1 MRFFTSLA
9 ALSLAFSSTFAAPVE
24 QNEHTLETRQSGIV
38 LTTGAQGNILVRKE
52 IRQLKDQ
59 NLDQWTLFILA
70 MKSWYTQ
77 SQSSSTSFFGMAN
90 IHGVPMGNYNGVGQC
105 SNCNGATGYG
115 VHDSILFPPWH
126 RVYLAH
132 FEQELIKVAKN
143 VANSYPASGN
153 NGWTRSRMVTAANN
167 LRLPYW
173 DWAAKVPSG
182 RPAMPLMFTDTTVTV
197 WDATGQKTYENPLY
211 TFRINDPSGVLYTPF
226 VNWRQTY
233 RWPNNNSNNPSSQT
247 GKMASAFANA
257 RQGYAD
263 QVYSLFTQCD
273 DYLHW
278 SNDQAGSSST
288 RCSTSI
294 EAVHNN
300 VHNIVGGPPGS
311 VSGGHMTYLPLGAM
325 DPTFFLHH
333 ANVDR
338 YFAMWQRTHPN
349 QWLGDQAAPST
360 SWTISRGY
368 NVNGGTP
375 LTPFFY
381 DGYGNFWK
389 SDQVRDWTVLKYTY
403 PEFANSDGSA
413 ASINRYINNLYGPNA
428 GAVAGS
434 SKRQILSGVQAIVN
448 KTSTAIEGTAKDIMS
463 GNPLKAAN
471 GTTYQYFANL
481 QAPRNS
487 LGGSYTV
494 YLFNGQPSSAA
505 SDYPL
510 DSKLI
515 GSMAV
520 TSVSPNSPGGGMGDN
535 GVIVSSSV
543 PLTRALQSQV
553 SSSGL
558 ASLAEPLVGPFL
570 TKNLVVKIIGPTGNA
585 IDPKSLD
592 GFSCEVAGSTA
603 QLPSDPSV
611 LPVFSEFVKLISI
624 V

>member
-1 MRFFTSLA
+1 MSLSTEGFALGAKWIRPCDADAQFRLASPYLLAIIILDRPSCSPCGLCPALLSKTGSSRAGASYLYALLVVAPFFYCLLSPPFLFPANSIFIAGQPLLGRQLPSFATMRFFTSLA

-211 TFRINDPSGVLYTPF
+211 TFRINDPSGMLYTPF
-226 VNWRQTY
+226 ANWRQTY

-325 DPTFFLHH
+325 DPTFFLHRTNL
-333 ANVDR
+333 AYILSLSISLLTFDPR
-338 YFAMWQRTHPN
+338 CQRRSLLRHV
-349 QWLGDQAAPST
+349 A
-360 SWTISRGY
+360 
-368 NVNGGTP
+368 
-375 LTPFFY
+375 
-381 DGYGNFWK
+381 
-389 SDQVRDWTVLKYTY
+389 
-403 PEFANSDGSA
+403 ANSS
-413 ASINRYINNLYGPNA
+413 
-428 GAVAGS
+428 
-434 SKRQILSGVQAIVN
+434 
-448 KTSTAIEGTAKDIMS
+448 
-463 GNPLKAAN
+463 
-471 GTTYQYFANL
+471 
-481 QAPRNS
+481 
-487 LGGSYTV
+487 
-494 YLFNGQPSSAA
+494 
-505 SDYPL
+505 
-510 DSKLI
+510 
-515 GSMAV
+515 
-520 TSVSPNSPGGGMGDN
+520 
-535 GVIVSSSV
+535 
-543 PLTRALQSQV
+543 
-553 SSSGL
+553 
-558 ASLAEPLVGPFL
+558 
-570 TKNLVVKIIGPTGNA
+570 
-585 IDPKSLD
+585 
-592 GFSCEVAGSTA
+592 
-603 QLPSDPSV
+603 
-611 LPVFSEFVKLISI
+611 
-624 V
+624 